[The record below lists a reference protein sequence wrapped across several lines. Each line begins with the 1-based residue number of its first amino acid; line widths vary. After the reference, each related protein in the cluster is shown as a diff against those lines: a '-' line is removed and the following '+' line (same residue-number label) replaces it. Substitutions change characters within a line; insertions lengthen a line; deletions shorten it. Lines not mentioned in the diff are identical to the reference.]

1 MCYHT
6 VCGRTPEIVL
16 HCWDP
21 QTTQRSGSPPQESRS
36 SKSVSPELMQPGP
49 TAPGHLPRLEANAT
63 ARRIRLRRF
72 ESGNGDRRG
81 RRRGRGPP
89 QPGHN
94 SRRRG
99 VRGHRI
105 ARSSDNISLARASVL
120 RGSVDRYRR
129 DEGLSICLDFAGKG
143 ILPQCRDA
151 GDPNLCRLRYKWL
164 ATLAGLTTTDY
175 TLSWPLEP
183 AGYIIYDGCKC
194 NI

>member
-6 VCGRTPEIVL
+6 ACGRTPEIVL

-21 QTTQRSGSPPQESRS
+21 QTTQRSGSPPKESRS
-36 SKSVSPELMQPGP
+36 SKSVSPELMQLGP
-49 TAPGHLPRLEANAT
+49 TSSGYLPRLEANAT
-63 ARRIRLRRF
+63 ARRIRLRCF

-81 RRRGRGPP
+81 RRTGWGPP

-99 VRGHRI
+99 VRCHQI
-105 ARSSDNISLARASVL
+105 ARSSSSTSLARASL
-120 RGSVDRYRR
+120 RRGPVDRYRR
-129 DEGLSICLDFAGKG
+129 DEGLSALILRGRAT
-143 ILPQCRDA
+143 LPQYRDA
-151 GDPNLCRLRYKWL
+151 GDLNLCRLRYNRL
-164 ATLAGLTTTDY
+164 TTLTGLTTPDY
-175 TLSWPLEP
+175 TLSWPSEP